1 MTPIDNLKE
10 KTMLYQTL
18 INISSLLNDYLKLR
32 FKLTHDIVF
41 LASTKE
47 SDSTIPANRV
57 GVSIINIERETVAGI
72 SFKRQQIDNQKFGM
86 SAPDWQINV
95 YLLFSVVFEHKQYGD
110 SLQILSGVLSFI
122 QKNKQLN
129 LQNYGTT
136 YSIEPVNL
144 SFSELSNIWSINGGT
159 YHPSIVCK
167 LRLLTIDEQEITSV
181 STGIKNNDIDIH

>member
-47 SDSTIPANRV
+47 SDGTIPINRV
-57 GVSIINIERETVAGI
+57 GVSVINIERETVAGI
-72 SFKRQQIDNQKFGM
+72 SFKRQQIDNQKFGI

-129 LQNYGTT
+129 QQNYGTT
-136 YSIEPVNL
+136 YSLEPVNL

-167 LRLLTIDEQEITSV
+167 LRILTIDEQEITSV
-181 STGIKNNDIDIH
+181 STGIKNNDIDIR